1 MNIEKIKEKLDSIL
15 KETYSLRAIVDR
27 SKFHQEEKATLD
39 EKISLIMRENIDL
52 NLPKKIKRY
61 SDFDI
66 LLSEL
71 FINGIENFHL
81 EDDFSQDYDH
91 IEEEEGK
98 EINKLFLQAFDILGD
113 NYLYKRLSKFR
124 EKFIDLKYIY
134 KVEWLEGYDKNKDQ
148 TPKIEYKSL
157 HEMRGW
163 NMEAYC
169 GKDWVDQFKSMKVGI
184 PNTIYVVAEKIRYT
198 RIN

>member
-1 MNIEKIKEKLDSIL
+1 MNIEKMREKLDSIL
-15 KETYSLRAIVDR
+15 EETYSLRAIVDR
-27 SKFHQEEKATLD
+27 SKFHQEEKETLD
-39 EKISLIMRENIDL
+39 KKISYLNRKNIDL
-52 NLPKKIKRY
+52 NLPKKIKRH

-71 FINGIENFHL
+71 FINGIENFHP

-134 KVEWLEGYDKNKDQ
+134 KVEWLEGYDLNKDQ

-163 NMEAYC
+163 NLEAYC

-184 PNTIYVVAEKIRYT
+184 PNTIYAVTEKIRYT